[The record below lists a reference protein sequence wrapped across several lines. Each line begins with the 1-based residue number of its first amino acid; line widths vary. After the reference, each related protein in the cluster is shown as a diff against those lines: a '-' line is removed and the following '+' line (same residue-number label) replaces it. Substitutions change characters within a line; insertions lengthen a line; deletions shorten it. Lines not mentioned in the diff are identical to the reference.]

1 MKLLSCYVEN
11 FGKLSDFSIEFK
23 EGINVIEQ
31 SNAWGKSTLAA
42 FLKAMFY
49 GLDAKKDPKAFDKE
63 RNIYRPWQGGTFGG
77 WVDFE
82 IAGQAYRISRSFGK
96 TEKTDSFHLF
106 DLTTNLESTDYTEE
120 IGQELF
126 DLDSTSFRR
135 SILIG
140 QKDCACEASDGI
152 NAKLGNLGETTNDIN
167 NFEIANKALKELLNQ
182 LTPDRV
188 TGSIKKRKNLI
199 TQIRQDIS
207 GLEGAVEGYEKMEAK
222 QQALR
227 AQIEELVQ
235 IRENYAQALVVAS
248 EDSRKAELYK
258 QYERLCEEVRAR
270 EEAMER
276 FAKVFPKGAPAKQE
290 LDQQMQTVRA
300 LEVLKTSMGHGA
312 FRDNEKEGWNKLT
325 AMFGEKPLRLEAV
338 EDSISALSV
347 MEDFRGELAK
357 LELRL
362 EAKQKLKQEVEQWS
376 LSPVEAKSNKGIGI
390 LGAVLLLFGLVVG
403 ANAFLQFLP
412 VGKGSLGYVVAAV
425 GVILGVV
432 CIAIGTTSASKRKN
446 AHVALEDKKK
456 KQLDEICQELATL
469 TEQVAKIKENS
480 SMVATTIQKFLA
492 EYGISCELSQYRDRL
507 YELKSLYG
515 EYIRLKSKREEY
527 LAWNDSYEKQLETL
541 REFARTY
548 DLYLGEDL
556 LGQMNHLQNKAIEYR
571 MAKAALE
578 ESTKKKEQFEAV
590 RDPGFWTKEARC
602 PYSLDELNRMIKEAD
617 WRLEEMKNTRNQYEK
632 QLEYLKEQLD
642 QRDERKA
649 ELEEVLRDQEEDQEK
664 YRIAKLTQEYLQSA
678 KEQFVSKYMEPIAS
692 GFAKYYGLLTGRTD
706 RAWMID
712 ANLNLRIREQGE
724 YREIPWMSAGYQDL
738 LGVCMRLAL
747 VDAMYQDEKPFLILD
762 DPFVNLDDKKI
773 EHANQ
778 LLLQVAKE
786 YQMIYFTCSKAR
798 RP

>member
-11 FGKLSDFSIEFK
+11 FGKLSDFSMEFT

-49 GLDAKKDPKAFDKE
+49 GLDAKKDPKSFEKE

-82 IAGQAYRISRSFGK
+82 IAGKRYRVSRSFGK

-106 DLTTNLESTDYTEE
+106 DLTTNLESADYSEE

-167 NFEIANKALKELLNQ
+167 NFEIANKTLKELLNQ

-199 TQIRQDIS
+199 TQMRQDITN
-207 GLEGAVEGYEKMEAK
+207 LEGAADGYEKMEAK
-222 QQALR
+222 QQAIR
-227 AQIEELVQ
+227 EQIEELVR
-235 IRENYAQALVVAS
+235 IRQNYAQALVVAS

-258 QYERLCEEVRAR
+258 QYERLCEEVHAK
-270 EEAMER
+270 EEALER
-276 FAKVFPKGAPAKQE
+276 FAKVFPKGAPAKPE
-290 LDQQMQTVRA
+290 FDQQMQNVRSMEA
-300 LEVLKTSMGHGA
+300 LKTSMSHGA
-312 FRDNEKEGWNKLT
+312 FRENEKASWSKLSS
-325 AMFGEKPLRLEAV
+325 MFAEKPLQMEAV
-338 EDSISALSV
+338 EDSISALSD
-347 MEDFRGELAK
+347 MEHFKGELTK

-362 EAKQKLKQEVEQWS
+362 EASQKQKNDVEQWS
-376 LSPVEAKSNKGIGI
+376 LSSAEVKSKKGFIALGI
-390 LGAVLLLFGLVVG
+390 IVLLAGLLVG
-403 ANAFLQFLP
+403 ANAYLQFLP
-412 VGKGSLGYVVAAV
+412 FAKGMPGLVIAAV
-425 GVILGVV
+425 GCILGVA
-432 CIAIGTTSASKRKN
+432 CIAIGTVSESKAKQ
-446 AHVALEDKKK
+446 AYDAFEDKKK
-456 KQLDEICQELATL
+456 DQLESILQEMDTL
-469 TEQVAKIKENS
+469 TGHINKIKENS
-480 SMVATTIQKFLA
+480 TLVEASIQRFLGD
-492 EYGISCELSQYRDRL
+492 YGIQCEVSQYRNQL

-515 EYIRLKSKREEY
+515 EYIRLKNRREEC
-527 LAWNDSYEKQLETL
+527 LTWNNSYEKQLEEL
-541 REFARTY
+541 RDFARKY
-548 DLYLGEDL
+548 DLYLGEDI

-578 ESTKKKEQFEAV
+578 ESTKKKEQFEAA
-590 RDPGFWTKEARC
+590 RERSFWTREARC
-602 PYSLDELNRMIKEAD
+602 PYSLEELNTMIGEAD
-617 WRLEEMKNTRNQYEK
+617 QRLEEMKTIRNQYEK

-649 ELEEVLRDQEEDQEK
+649 ELEEVLQDQEEDQEK
-664 YRIAKLTQEYLQSA
+664 YRIAKLTQEYLQGA
-678 KEQFVSKYMEPIAS
+678 KERFVSKYMEPIAG

-706 RAWMID
+706 RDWMID
-712 ANLNLRIREQGE
+712 ANLNLRLREHGE
-724 YREIPWMSAGYQDL
+724 YRDIPWMSAGYQDL

-747 VDAMYQDEKPFLILD
+747 VDAMYQEEKPFLILD
-762 DPFVNLDDKKI
+762 DPFVNLDDKKVAQ
-773 EHANQ
+773 ANQ
-778 LLLQVAKE
+778 LLLQVAE
-786 YQMIYFTCSKAR
+786 DYQMIYFTCSKAR